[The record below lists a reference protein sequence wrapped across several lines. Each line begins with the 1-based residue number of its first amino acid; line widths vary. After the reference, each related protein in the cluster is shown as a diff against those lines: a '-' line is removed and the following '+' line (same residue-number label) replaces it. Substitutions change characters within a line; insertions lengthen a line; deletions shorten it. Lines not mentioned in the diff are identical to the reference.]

1 MEPLVIANSHLNSFP
16 AKDSR
21 QIGAFHEWCT
31 AQLPCKINWNQ
42 SSVLEDIFTFGLN
55 IETQTQRL
63 PSLHTPTWTT
73 PMYSWGISAHRSPTG
88 DNRQRVSGIDVTN
101 YILMISTAG
110 SQWLINRQLEKL
122 AVFTHAVTAA
132 QPAIQ
137 HWFPRP

>member
-1 MEPLVIANSHLNSFP
+1 MEPLVIADSHLNSFP

-21 QIGAFHEWCT
+21 QIGAFHERCT

-73 PMYSWGISAHRSPTG
+73 PMYSWGISPKPTRRKG
-88 DNRQRVSGIDVTN
+88 GVGGGGKSGGN
-101 YILMISTAG
+101 G
-110 SQWLINRQLEKL
+110 SVKRGQQCKNLRRREIE
-122 AVFTHAVTAA
+122 F
-132 QPAIQ
+132 
-137 HWFPRP
+137 RPK